1 MTMYYIASLRDYPEL
16 VLCHSNTPGNVHEFN
31 DPTIAKAVRF
41 QSQSHARAAVVTGF
55 PGLPDDLFKY
65 TPQIDY
71 KYELM
76 YSLPKSDGRVKY
88 VLQNDDSLVRC
99 ENSTDSRKFN
109 SYESAYHHMREL
121 DILLDCFIIVPIT
134 EEF

>member
-1 MTMYYIASLRDYPEL
+1 MTLYYIASLRDYPEL

-41 QSQSHARAAVVTGF
+41 QRQSHARAAVVTGF
-55 PGLPDDLFKY
+55 PGLPDELFKY
-65 TPQIDY
+65 TPQVDH

-76 YSLPKSDGRVKY
+76 YILPKSDGSVKY

-99 ENSTDSRKFN
+99 GDSTDSRKFD
-109 SYESAYHHMREL
+109 SYESAYQHMREL
-121 DILLDCFIIVPIT
+121 DILRDRFVIVTTT